1 MATIQNARDTLLQAM
16 SPRVAAVTLAAVG
29 LVANLADASQVINNL
44 PDYTRV
50 SGVTALA
57 TQAALSYGGTYLNG
71 FGQLA
76 PLSSVDLSSAYAS
89 GNLPGYTRVTGVTNI
104 VTQSTLSLGGSFLTG
119 FGAVAS
125 QNALSLGGGYLT
137 GFGTIAGQSSLAL
150 GSSYLTG
157 FGAIAGQSSLAYG
170 GAYLSGFGQLAPL
183 SSIDLSTSYAVGN
196 LSAARIAAG
205 TLAAGVI
212 YAGQITGTQITAN
225 SITVDKLQSGTSIL
239 SNTNLRFVLN
249 GAPLVGYGDCAVGG
263 ISISEANIAG
273 VFSNI
278 NQIGGI
284 GLVGASACQSDNGFA
299 FAGLGGFVNSPRT
312 KALLGGGNTAGIF
325 QNVVTSTQVNLAT
338 STYAIEIVSGQI
350 RYGGVTIQPPTG
362 NASHSLRG
370 NGTWA

>member
-57 TQAALSYGGTYLNG
+57 TQASLSYGGTYLNG

-89 GNLPGYTRVTGVTNI
+89 GNLPGYTRVTGVTNLA
-104 VTQSTLSLGGSFLTG
+104 TQSTLSLGGSFLTG
-119 FGAVAS
+119 FGAV
-125 QNALSLGGGYLT
+125 
-137 GFGTIAGQSSLAL
+137 
-150 GSSYLTG
+150 
-157 FGAIAGQSSLAYG
+157 AGQSSLAYG

-225 SITVDKLQSGTSIL
+225 SITVDRLQSGVAYL
-239 SNTNLRFVLN
+239 SNTNLQFALN
-249 GAPLVGYGDCAVGG
+249 GSVLAGFGAAAVGG
-263 ISISEANIAG
+263 ASLSSSYYAGQFINLDASGGFGLVAATTCGNNGGIAG
-273 VFSNI
+273 SF
-278 NQIGGI
+278 
-284 GLVGASACQSDNGFA
+284 
-299 FAGLGGFVNSPRT
+299 LGGFSGGAGTRT
-312 KALLGGGNTAGIF
+312 KALLGLGDTAAIF
-325 QNVVTSTQVNLAT
+325 QHVSAGMQLNLCTS
-338 STYAIEIVSGQI
+338 SYAIEIVSGQI
-350 RYGGVTIQPPTG
+350 RYGGITIQPPTG
-362 NASHSLRG
+362 NAAHSLRG